1 MKKHSND
8 ISIKIKRE
16 THRRLQQ
23 RGTVGDTLD
32 SVIARLLD
40 LTEGKE

>member
-1 MKKHSND
+1 VKKQTAD
-8 ISIKIKRE
+8 VSIKIKRD
-16 THRRLQQ
+16 THRRLLQ

-40 LTEGKE
+40 MTEGKS